1 MAKIIKAVDWI
12 AENLNIYEQINRTDV
27 SQNSVEHRW
36 NPLGIQQ
43 EGTNINAEFLNAIQK
58 NGVYGVLET
67 SHTVVNNEDRYIITN
82 FDGIEGIGVFKD
94 LKVKV
99 QINENNIWDN
109 PKLVINNIE
118 YSMIC
123 LTETASSNIKK
134 NQLEENKIYSLIFNG
149 VDFVVENSS
158 LRATEKSIGLTNLI
172 DIRKEVS
179 SLSGAP
185 YDGVFGPNLKA
196 VVSGKTYY
204 YWDSSRNVYVTYMAL
219 KDISNANG
227 ILTPDTL
234 NFNNLSNLD
243 LSRRGSRNYGI
254 VSNGSGVDLPA
265 RQSWTYTYKYPDTLA
280 YENILCVRLTVTSW
294 MNAYIDSIETI
305 YAYKND
311 SAMFRHYANNYH
323 IVNNGQTFDFT
334 LNVSAEGM
342 TVKLLN
348 NSTSLLV
355 LMSIKELKVF
365 Y

>member
-1 MAKIIKAVDWI
+1 MAKIKKAIDW
-12 AENLNIYEQINRTDV
+12 EGDFLNIYDQIERKDLSPSAIEHKWTPFGIKKEGTAVNAELLNDFQKNGIYGTLNTV
-27 SQNSVEHRW
+27 KEIINSVE
-36 NPLGIQQ
+36 
-43 EGTNINAEFLNAIQK
+43 
-58 NGVYGVLET
+58 
-67 SHTVVNNEDRYIITN
+67 RYIIKD
-82 FDGIEGIGVFKD
+82 FYGIEEFGVFEE
-94 LKVKV
+94 LKLK
-99 QINENNIWDN
+99 IKISDANNEDN
-109 PKLVINNIE
+109 PKLVLNSIE
-118 YSMIC
+118 YSMIYS
-123 LTETASSNIKK
+123 TETSFVNIKK
-134 NQLEENKIYSLIFNG
+134 GQLEKNKIYNLIFNG
-149 VDFVVENSS
+149 VAFIVESSS
-158 LRATEKSIGLTNLI
+158 LKATADSSGLMSLS
-172 DIRKEVS
+172 DVRKEIAN
-179 SLSGAP
+179 LSGAP

>member
-1 MAKIIKAVDWI
+1 
-12 AENLNIYEQINRTDV
+12 
-27 SQNSVEHRW
+27 
-36 NPLGIQQ
+36 
-43 EGTNINAEFLNAIQK
+43 
-58 NGVYGVLET
+58 
-67 SHTVVNNEDRYIITN
+67 
-82 FDGIEGIGVFKD
+82 
-94 LKVKV
+94 
-99 QINENNIWDN
+99 
-109 PKLVINNIE
+109 
-118 YSMIC
+118 
-123 LTETASSNIKK
+123 
-134 NQLEENKIYSLIFNG
+134 
-149 VDFVVENSS
+149 
-158 LRATEKSIGLTNLI
+158 
-172 DIRKEVS
+172 
-179 SLSGAP
+179 
-185 YDGVFGPNLKA
+185 
-196 VVSGKTYY
+196 
-204 YWDSSRNVYVTYMAL
+204 MAL

-348 NSTSLLV
+348 NSTSLPV